1 MACLIAV
8 LEIPAVQGS
17 FPGFACKS
25 VSLGRAAPALNGPSC
40 HLSWDQSSAG
50 RDGRWHP
57 RTCGLMRPFPRAML
71 TASSLQAPG
80 RTLLL
85 TRSSLVL
92 KPSERLSAY
101 PQPEVGC
108 PAWRSQR
115 PASCKFSYIYIY
127 NATIIVIIMI
137 IIVIITCKTIG
148 GEGCPSLYGAVY
160 RCPYAGAD
168 QNLSPAPLSSARLIL
183 TLTAPR
189 PVYARAIC
197 PLSYG
202 GK

>member
-40 HLSWDQSSAG
+40 HPSWDQSSAG
-50 RDGRWHP
+50 RNGRWHP

-71 TASSLQAPG
+71 TASSLQAPV

-108 PAWRSQR
+108 PSGEARDLLH
-115 PASCKFSYIYIY
+115 ASFLTYIYIY

-160 RCPYAGAD
+160 
-168 QNLSPAPLSSARLIL
+168 
-183 TLTAPR
+183 
-189 PVYARAIC
+189 
-197 PLSYG
+197 
-202 GK
+202 